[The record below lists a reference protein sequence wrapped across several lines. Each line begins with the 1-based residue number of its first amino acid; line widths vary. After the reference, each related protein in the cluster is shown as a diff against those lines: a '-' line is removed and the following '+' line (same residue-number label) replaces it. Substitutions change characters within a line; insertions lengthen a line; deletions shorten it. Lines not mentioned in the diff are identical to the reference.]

1 MRLRLLVLSALIA
14 AAGCGNEKEDPA
26 EISIQAETFINTVLQ
41 AMENESWYRA
51 GFVFEKDRIVREV
64 FAEAQGAQSIEDTYP
79 AIEKAMELLGDMQSY
94 LVDSDGQ
101 VVAGNLGQIRCLESP
116 DPNPVPQIPD
126 DLGYV
131 NVRDHIGN
139 TPEQTALNLQEQ
151 IALLSNPEIRGWI
164 VDLRNL
170 QVGDFPALL
179 AGLAPLLG
187 GGLLGGFYAGD
198 LKYEWRYVNG
208 TVFIGSESR
217 LSLANPLPVL
227 QPLPRAAILVDSRT
241 AGPGEYLF
249 AAFKNRPDSRSFG
262 SATCGRA
269 FTEVVIDLD
278 GGHRLFLNAG
288 PLSDRSGTVY
298 ANTYLLPDEGDG
310 MAVNF
315 SQVFGYFD

>member
-64 FAEAQGAQSIEDTYP
+64 FAEARGAQSIEDTYP

-94 LVDSDGQ
+94 LLDPEGR
-101 VVAGNLGQIRCLESP
+101 VVSGDLGQIGCLESP
-116 DPNPVPQIPD
+116 DPNPVPQIPG

-151 IALLSNPEIRGWI
+151 IALLSNPEILGWI

-170 QVGDFPALL
+170 QGGDFPALL

-187 GGLLGGFYAGD
+187 EGLLGGFNAGD
-198 LKYEWRYVNG
+198 ALFEWRYAQGSVS
-208 TVFIGSESR
+208 IGSET
-217 LSLANPLPVL
+217 LIALGNPLAVPD
-227 QPLPRAAILVDSRT
+227 PLPRAAILVDKGT